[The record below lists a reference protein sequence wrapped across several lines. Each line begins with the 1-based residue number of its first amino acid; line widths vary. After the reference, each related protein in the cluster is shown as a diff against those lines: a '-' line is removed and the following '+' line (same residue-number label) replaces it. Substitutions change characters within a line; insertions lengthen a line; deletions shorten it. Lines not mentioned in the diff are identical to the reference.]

1 MNRTERI
8 GAILLAIGLG
18 LLIARALPGVAAWWP
33 LGLVAA
39 GFLLWREAASQLA
52 TTTLIALSLTLAVA
66 GPGLN
71 WLDRLEGWT
80 TALGDGQVVATH
92 QSSPNLA
99 REWAEVELLRV
110 VNAVGNIQ
118 IVGEATEPSVTIT
131 YRRQGAGG
139 RVPGELQVSYDV
151 TTRTLTVLGLD
162 PAVPEGDRRGL
173 TADITVAVPSRVAV
187 RVENHEGKVTIARV
201 AAAEVSNHTGEVQV
215 RRIVGAV
222 TATNDRGAIR
232 IEDAYGPVS
241 ASTRLGDVRLSFDQ
255 PVNHPIAARTDVGS
269 VTLLIP
275 TASNV
280 EIRAT
285 SRTRNLS
292 GDLQTVIATEGR
304 LRLGV
309 GENIVELA
317 ANEGGIEVRK
327 R

>member
-8 GAILLAIGLG
+8 GAMLLAIGLG
-18 LLIARALPGVAAWWP
+18 LLLARALPGVAAWWP
-33 LGLVAA
+33 LGLVVA
-39 GFLLWREAASQLA
+39 GFLLWRGVALQLV

-66 GPGLN
+66 GPGLH
-71 WLDRLEGWT
+71 WLAGWMAASDR
-80 TALGDGQVVATH
+80 GQVVATH
-92 QSSPNLA
+92 QSSPSMA

-110 VNAVGNIQ
+110 VNAVGDIQ
-118 IVGEATEPSVTIT
+118 IAGDASEPSVSIT
-131 YRRQGAGG
+131 YRRQQAGG
-139 RVPGELQVSYDV
+139 RVPGELQARYDA
-151 TTRTLTVLGLD
+151 TTRTLTVIGLD
-162 PAVPEGDRRGL
+162 PAAPERDRRGL
-173 TADITVAVPSRVAV
+173 SAVITIAVPSQVAV
-187 RVENHEGKVTIARV
+187 QVENQVGKVTIARV
-201 AAAEVSNHTGEVQV
+201 AAAAVSNHTGEVQV

-241 ASTRLGDVRLSFDQ
+241 ASTRVGDVRLSFDQ
-255 PVNHPIAARTDVGS
+255 PVNHSIAARTDVGS

>member
-39 GFLLWREAASQLA
+39 GFLLWREAASQLVI
-52 TTTLIALSLTLAVA
+52 TILIALSLTLAVA

-71 WLDRLEGWT
+71 RLEDWT

-92 QSSPNLA
+92 QSNPGMA

-139 RVPGELQVSYDV
+139 RVPRELQVSYDA
-151 TTRTLTVLGLD
+151 TTRTLTVIGLD

-173 TADITVAVPSRVAV
+173 TAEITVAVPTRTAV
-187 RVENHEGKVTIARV
+187 QVENHAGKVTV
-201 AAAEVSNHTGEVQV
+201 AK
-215 RRIVGAV
+215 VGAV
-222 TATNDRGAIR
+222 AVINDDGTIR
-232 IEDAYGPVS
+232 IEDAYGPVN
-241 ASTRLGDVRLSFDQ
+241 ASTRVGDIRLSFDQ
-255 PVNHPIAARTDVGS
+255 PVNHPIAARTGRGRVA
-269 VTLLIP
+269 LLIP

-304 LRLGV
+304 LRLGM

-317 ANEGGIEVRK
+317 ADGGIEVRK